1 MANHQLHSNN
11 SSNKCS
17 HQLKRLTRKI
27 FVYFGHLSKNERSQL
42 LKDPPHKSLIYLFLS
57 KEEKSSAAATQKCSS
72 HAVREFR
79 QSNFFCLIYISR
91 LPLTFFLARAINR
104 DFLAARAT
112 QLELEGSHTVID
124 NSGFSQQQSYY
135 T

>member
-1 MANHQLHSNN
+1 MAKHQLHSNN
-11 SSNKCS
+11 SSSSVETSYQKDLRLFWS
-17 HQLKRLTRKI
+17 PEQKRKKPTLKR
-27 FVYFGHLSKNERSQL
+27 
-42 LKDPPHKSLIYLFLS
+42 PPHKSLIYLFLS